1 MKRDSKMLKFIEDLY
16 CRFRDDDVP
25 AIGAQLT
32 YYFILSFF
40 PFLIF
45 VVSLMSFVQ
54 LSGDSVVAELIRLL
68 PEQTGEAVESILQEV
83 TNNSRGTLLSIGM
96 IATLWSASNGVNALI
111 KGVNKAYDV
120 EESRPF
126 WKLRAISLAATLV
139 LAFVIMLAIVL
150 LIFGEVIGEFLLDWF
165 ASPIGFGLIW
175 GILKYVVP
183 ISFMIV
189 VFSLIYWIVPNREIR
204 FKAAVPGALFATF
217 GWIATSLLFQFYINN
232 FGNYSKTYGS
242 IGGIIVLLVWLYISS
257 NIIIL
262 GGEVNATLAG
272 GRTRPSVDIAQP
284 NGSRKQE
291 PRSTELKSGY

>member
-1 MKRDSKMLKFIEDLY
+1 MKQDSKLLKFFEDLY

-83 TNNSRGTLLSIGM
+83 TGNSRGTLLSIGM

-139 LAFVIMLAIVL
+139 LALVIMLAIVL
-150 LIFGEVIGEFLLDWF
+150 LIFGEVIGEFLFDWF

-183 ISFMIV
+183 ISFMV
-189 VFSLIYWIVPNREIR
+189 VIFSLIYWIVPNREIR

-272 GRTRPSVDIAQP
+272 GRTRPAADIARP

-291 PRSTELKSGY
+291 ARSTELKSGC